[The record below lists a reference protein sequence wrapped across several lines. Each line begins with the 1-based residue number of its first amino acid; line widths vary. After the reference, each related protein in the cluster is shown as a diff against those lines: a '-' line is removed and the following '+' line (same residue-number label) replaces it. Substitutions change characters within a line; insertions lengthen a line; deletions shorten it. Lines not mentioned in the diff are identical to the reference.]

1 MAVEV
6 TPARLGKTVVIR
18 GEVKGSEDLVI
29 DGHVEGAITLSE
41 NRLTIGPNADVLA
54 DLSARD
60 VLIQGKLKGNIVAT
74 GRVELRAGSAVEG
87 DVRALR
93 LAIEDNAVF
102 RGQVDLA
109 QGAKTKPGGT
119 RPPPDGGASWP
130 NARGA
135 AITGSAAPEGI
146 GRLFKSWFE

>member
-29 DGHVEGAITLSE
+29 DGHVEGAISLAE

-60 VLIQGKLKGNIVAT
+60 VLIQGRLKGNIVAT

-102 RGQVDLA
+102 RGKVDLT
-109 QGAKTKPGGT
+109 QGAKSKPDGSG
-119 RPPPDGGASWP
+119 PPSGGAS
-130 NARGA
+130 
-135 AITGSAAPEGI
+135 
-146 GRLFKSWFE
+146 